1 MNNQS
6 MQVKQNLTTYSF
18 GQVPISFEEEFI
30 SAQETHQEMLHW
42 HDSIELIHV
51 RTGSLHCVVNG
62 SNFLLSEGEMCVINA
77 DKMHRV
83 YCTEGQECRL
93 DVLSIK
99 PSIVS
104 QHEGLFEHYIQ
115 PVVSDPDFTHIR
127 VHHTHSLVRIIAD
140 LLGDLQEQG
149 AKKPEGYELHV
160 MGIVFMILSNLYQIY
175 THEQGEAEA
184 PDSDVALQR
193 RMNRYIYEHFSER
206 IGLDEIARAGGVS
219 RSKCSA
225 MFQKYTQSSPINFLN
240 AYRLEV
246 AAKLLKNT
254 EDAIGDIARACGFSE
269 QSYFNRMF
277 TREFGE
283 SPRAYRKTNAGR

>member
-6 MQVKQNLTTYSF
+6 MHTKEELTSYTF
-18 GQVPISFEEEFI
+18 GNVPISFEEEHI
-30 SAQETHQEMLHW
+30 SHNELHQEMLHW

-51 RTGSLHCVVNG
+51 RAGQVHCVVNG
-62 SNFLLSEGEMCVINA
+62 SNFLLNEGEMCVINA

-83 YCTEGQECRL
+83 YCASGQVCTL

-104 QHEGLFEHYIQ
+104 QHEGLYEDYIK

-127 VHHTHSLVRIIAD
+127 VHHTHSLTRVISDMLED
-140 LLGDLQEQG
+140 LKDQG
-149 AKKPEGYELHV
+149 AKKPMGYELHV
-160 MGIVFMILSNLYQIY
+160 MGIIFMILSNLYQIY
-175 THEQGEAEA
+175 SHEQGETEA

-193 RMNRYIYEHFSER
+193 RMNIFIYEHFNER
-206 IGLDEIARAGGVS
+206 IGLNEIAQAGGVS

-246 AAKLLKNT
+246 AAKMLKDTPN
-254 EDAIGDIARACGFSE
+254 AIGDIARACGFSE

-277 TREFGE
+277 TREFGV
-283 SPRAYRKTNAGR
+283 SPRAYRRKGAS